1 MENLDESLCDACTS
15 LRKDVIQAIGLH
27 SKAVDATAEGGEGVC
42 IDALR
47 KVLVCA
53 YIAPLYMYSLRIA
66 VCLRDTERLLFVLL
80 CV

>member
-1 MENLDESLCDACTS
+1 MENLNKALPDACTS
-15 LRKDVIQAIGLH
+15 LGKDVIHAIGLH
-27 SKAVDATAEGGEGVC
+27 SKAVDATAEGGEDLC

-66 VCLRDTERLLFVLL
+66 VCLRGTERLLFFLL